1 MKWGDVVSHPAGAVS
16 AMTAHVDD
24 PLKDF
29 VSADSLGAE
38 FERAIGMAK
47 ASFSP
52 ATSIRA
58 TLEHDPEEEGAP
70 PAIVFRV
77 ATALQRVAFRDARM
91 GFYRALRESGCRRL
105 WNILVVVRD

>member
-1 MKWGDVVSHPAGAVS
+1 
-16 AMTAHVDD
+16 MTAHVDD
-24 PLKDF
+24 PLKEF

-70 PAIVFRV
+70 PTIVFRV
-77 ATALQRVAFRDARM
+77 ATALGTVAFRDARM
-91 GFYRALRESGCRRL
+91 AFYRALRAEGARRL
-105 WNILVVVRD
+105 CSCLAVVRD